1 MERECVTRSDI
12 EGTDAVTARV
22 VVRWMVAEDMH
33 SGTLADLDAARRAN
47 GSVWVDVSETDAETL
62 AVLQGTFDLH
72 PLAVEDCLHFPQ
84 RPKID
89 GYSNNLF
96 LVWVAAMLDRDRALA
111 SPEID
116 IFIGANYLLT
126 LHKDDVPAL
135 DAVAADACGVLN
147 HGVEWT
153 LHAILDRSVDA
164 MFPIVDM
171 VAEELDRIED
181 ELLNKV
187 EDGQL
192 QDLYAVKRVMLN
204 LHKIIGPER
213 DVLRAMARHT
223 EFISA
228 EAYLYLQD
236 VGDHVARV
244 ADAIDTYRDVAA
256 SAMDIYLSAI
266 SNRLNVVMKQLT
278 VVATIFMPLTLIT
291 GIYGMNL
298 TKMMWPSP
306 DAAWAFPLVML
317 ACVVVVVGMLILF
330 KRRRWW

>member
-1 MERECVTRSDI
+1 MAAT
-12 EGTDAVTARV
+12 V
-22 VVRWMVAEDMH
+22 VVRWI
-33 SGTLADLDAARRAN
+33 DAGELRTGGLPELETARASA
-47 GSVWVDVSETDAETL
+47 GAVWVDVLQPDPASLATL
-62 AVLQGTFDLH
+62 QKAYGLH

-89 GYSNNLF
+89 GYPNNLF
-96 LVWVAAMLDRDRALA
+96 LVWIAATLDPDRALA
-111 SPEID
+111 SNEID
-116 IFIGANYLLT
+116 MFLGADYLIT
-126 LHKDDVPAL
+126 VRTRSVAAL
-135 DAVAADACGVLN
+135 ENVAADACGVLN
-147 HGVEWT
+147 HGAEWT

-171 VAEELDRIED
+171 VGEELDRIEN

-187 EDGQL
+187 QDGQL
-192 QDLYAVKRVMLN
+192 EDLYAVKRIMLR
-204 LHKIIGPER
+204 LHKVIGPER
-213 DVLRAMARHT
+213 DVLRAMARHD
-223 EFISA
+223 EFVSQ

-244 ADAIDTYRDVAA
+244 ADAIDTYRDVAS

-298 TKMMWPSP
+298 TNGMWPSTESS
-306 DAAWAFPLVML
+306 WGFSFVMGSF
-317 ACVVVVVGMLILF
+317 VVIVIGMLYLF